1 MVNIIIYLKKKQDP
15 KELIF
20 FLLSEKLIASA
31 SIDENNVSYKIK
43 DGMLSEEVHTIITAQ
58 SKSLLFDSIVDSTE
72 QKMGEKMMIN
82 AIPIVG
88 ASGFF
93 NDTVRTKTKLI

>member
-1 MVNIIIYLKKKQDP
+1 MVNIIIYLKKKQNP
-15 KELIF
+15 EELIT

-31 SIDENNVSYKIK
+31 SIDKNNISYKMI
-43 DGMLSEEVHTIITAQ
+43 DGVLTEEVHTIITAQ
-58 SKSLLFDSIVDSTE
+58 SKSLLFDNIVDAIE
-72 QKMGEKMMIN
+72 QKMGEKMMVN

-93 NDTVRTKTKLI
+93 NDTVRSKTKLT